1 MLVVYSCMCVFVRC
15 VYESEWEGMR
25 QLGKQHRQHRRA
37 VSGELVCACNIVSS
51 LHLFYTHRQY
61 KYRRWYHATTLGNR
75 WLWYIICY
83 RVDRT
88 HSILDTIFSFFH
100 QTLAIWI
107 DECNMYKYIFTYGM
121 HTAHT
126 KRHLCISIQ
135 CCRRIPIDEWAS
147 IVGILAQVAWTHPL
161 SQCWAPLVNGK
172 SLHVFQATF
181 NSQCNKNRRTLI

>member
-1 MLVVYSCMCVFVRC
+1 MFVRVCECVWCAVQC
-15 VYESEWEGMR
+15 VYESEWERMK
-25 QLGKQHRQHRRA
+25 QLGKPTGNTGNHRQASSQRR
-37 VSGELVCACNIVSS
+37 ELVCACNIVSS

-88 HSILDTIFSFFH
+88 HFIYWIQFFKTAYYIDVIVWCTHMMWTDHEIYISILCYRRVYLLMNGGINRFF
-100 QTLAIWI
+100 
-107 DECNMYKYIFTYGM
+107 F
-121 HTAHT
+121 
-126 KRHLCISIQ
+126 
-135 CCRRIPIDEWAS
+135 
-147 IVGILAQVAWTHPL
+147 GILAQVAWTRPL
-161 SQCWAPLVNGK
+161 SLCWAPLVNGK